1 MEVVHQLDT
10 IRYNKNSVITIG
22 AFDGVHAAHQEILR
36 EAVERAS
43 VLGGRSVVVT
53 FEPHPKEVVSGGTRR
68 VPMLC
73 TAAEKLKRLEG
84 LGIDMAF
91 VVPFTYEFSRK
102 TPREFYLEY
111 IINGVGVTEVIEGY
125 NHHFGR
131 DREAGMNEVVE
142 LGKQY
147 NFSVSAV
154 KMMQVDGESVSSSR
168 IRNAI
173 AAGEMRLANR
183 MLGYRYEFSGTVV
196 RGHGRGRAL
205 GYPTANII
213 LDDARKAV
221 PKIGVYAVQTIV
233 GGRRFGGMMSV
244 GVLPTF
250 FETHERTIEVNIFD
264 FDEDIYDETITV
276 ECIERT
282 RNEMKFSSA
291 AELVAE
297 MGNDKL
303 VIQNILQQ
311 NTIH

>member
-1 MEVVHQLDT
+1 MEVVHRLDT
-10 IRYNKNSVITIG
+10 VRYDKNSVITIG
-22 AFDGVHAAHQEILR
+22 AFDGVHAAHREILR
-36 EAVERAS
+36 EAASRARE
-43 VLGGRSVVVT
+43 LGGRSVVVT
-53 FEPHPKEVVSGGTRR
+53 FEPHPKEVVSGGAKR
-68 VPMLC
+68 VAMLC
-73 TAAEKLKRLEG
+73 TPEEKLRRIAAA
-84 LGIDMAF
+84 GIDMVF

-131 DREAGMNEVVE
+131 DREAGMSEVVE
-142 LGKQY
+142 LGDQY

-154 KMMQVDGESVSSSR
+154 KMMQVDGGSVSSTR

-173 AAGEMRLANR
+173 AEGDIALANR
-183 MLGYRYEFSGTVV
+183 LLGYRYEFSGTVV
-196 RGHGRGRAL
+196 RGHGRGKAL

-221 PKIGVYAVQTIV
+221 PKIGVYAAKAVV
-233 GGRRFGGMMSV
+233 GGRRFGGMMAV

-264 FDEDIYDETITV
+264 FDEDIYDETVTV

-282 RNEMKFSSA
+282 RDEKKFSSVP
-291 AELVAE
+291 ELVAE
-297 MGNDKL
+297 MGNDKS
-303 VIQNILQQ
+303 VIQNIIQHIQ
-311 NTIH
+311 